1 MAPEIWWYIARATGL
16 VAWALAVTSLLLGL
30 ALATRAIGPKPK
42 GPWLLDLHRWL
53 GGLAVVFT
61 AADVGGLI
69 ADSYVTFDLV
79 DALVPFASAWRP
91 GAVAWGVLA
100 LWVMVAIE
108 ITSLLMRRLPKRLW
122 RAVHLSSY
130 GLAVAATLHGVTAG
144 TDVGHP
150 AVAWAVLGSIA
161 GATFFVV
168 YRRVAAEEA
177 RAQDP
182 RAQPAAKPSAVPLE
196 DVEPA
201 EPVLVE

>member
-30 ALATRAIGPKPK
+30 ALATRAMGPKPK

-61 AADVGGLI
+61 AAHVGGLI

-79 DALVPFASAWRP
+79 DAIVPFASEWRP

-100 LWVMVAIE
+100 LWLMVAIE

-130 GLAVAATLHGVTAG
+130 LLAVAATLHGVTAG
-144 TDVGHP
+144 SDVGHP
-150 AVAWAVLGSIA
+150 MVAWAVLGSIA
-161 GATFFVV
+161 LATFFVV
-168 YRRVAAEEA
+168 YRRVAPKKPERKIPA
-177 RAQDP
+177 R
-182 RAQPAAKPSAVPLE
+182 PAAKASAAPLE
-196 DVEPA
+196 DAKPTEPA
-201 EPVLVE
+201 LVE